1 MTRSL
6 RRHPFVTASIAFP
19 LIVMLALVGGFTL
32 WLNGYRLPGASGSV
46 WFSVTK
52 TASADYT
59 PAPGQPV
66 FILALGNDG
75 RPGETSTRGDAI
87 HLIGVNPALRKA
99 TILDFPRDTG
109 LAIPGHGT
117 DKVNASHVYG
127 GAALQAETLGN
138 AVGVK
143 VPYAIDT
150 NFDGFIGMVNDMGGL
165 QVTVPEPM
173 SDHYSGANFQ
183 PGPQKLDG
191 PAALAYARNRHQFPT
206 GDLRRSENQG
216 YLITAALTQLRAE
229 NTGPVDTLKLL
240 ANLGRH
246 AQLVGIGVDDL
257 YALGRLGLS
266 IDPANVRNVVVPV
279 AAGSGTQ
286 LRLTGD
292 AQSLFADFAD
302 NAVLD
307 TH

>member
-1 MTRSL
+1 MIRTL
-6 RRHPFVTASIAFP
+6 RRHPFVTATFALP
-19 LIVMLALVGGFTL
+19 LVVVLALAGGFTL
-32 WLNGYRLPGASGSV
+32 WFNGVRIPGASGTV

-52 TASADYT
+52 TAAADYT

-87 HLIGVNPALRKA
+87 HLIGVNPVLRKA

-109 LAIPGHGT
+109 LPIPGHGT

-165 QVTVPEPM
+165 QVNVPEPM
-173 SDHYSGANFQ
+173 SDHFSGANFQ
-183 PGPQKLDG
+183 PGPQKLSG
-191 PAALAYARNRHQFPT
+191 AQALAYARNRHQFPT

-216 YLITAALTQLRAE
+216 YLITQALAQLRAE
-229 NTGPVDTLKLL
+229 NTGPVGTLKLL
-240 ANLGRH
+240 ANVGRH
-246 AQLVGIGVDDL
+246 TQLEGIGLDDL

-266 IDPANVRNVVVPV
+266 IDPVNVRNVVVPV
-279 AAGSGTQ
+279 GAGSGT
-286 LRLTGD
+286 RLTLTSA

-302 NAVLD
+302 DAVLES
-307 TH
+307 H

>member
-1 MTRSL
+1 MIHTL
-6 RRHPFVTASIAFP
+6 RRHPFVAATVTVP
-19 LIVMLALVGGFTL
+19 LVVALLMAGGFML
-32 WLNGYRLPGASGSV
+32 WLNGVQLPFASGAV

-52 TASADYT
+52 TAAADYT
-59 PAPGQPV
+59 PVPGQPV

-87 HLIGVNPALRKA
+87 HLIGVNPALGKA

-109 LAIPGHGT
+109 LPIPGHGL
-117 DKVNASHVYG
+117 DKVNAAHVYG

-138 AVGVK
+138 AVGVQ

-165 QVTVPEPM
+165 AVTVPEPM
-173 SDHYSGANFQ
+173 SDPYSGADFQ
-183 PGPQKLDG
+183 PGPQTLSG
-191 PAALAYARNRHQFPT
+191 AQALAYARNRHQFPT

-216 YLITAALTQLRAE
+216 YLILAALAQLLAA
-229 NTGPVDTLKLL
+229 NTGPVGTLKLL

-246 AQLVGIGVDDL
+246 TQLEGVGLDDL

-279 AAGSGTQ
+279 GSGSGT
-286 LRLTGD
+286 RLTLG
-292 AQSLFADFAD
+292 AGSRELFADFAD
-302 NAVLD
+302 DAVLEN
-307 TH
+307 H

>member
-1 MTRSL
+1 MTGTL
-6 RRHPFVTASIAFP
+6 RRHPFVAASIAVP
-19 LIVMLALVGGFTL
+19 LVVMLALVSGFTL
-32 WLNGYRLPGASGSV
+32 WLNGYRLPGASGAV

-52 TASADYT
+52 TAAADYT
-59 PAPGQPV
+59 PAPDQPV
-66 FILALGNDG
+66 FILVLGNDG

-87 HLIGVNPALRKA
+87 HLIGVNPVLRKA

-117 DKVNASHVYG
+117 DKVNSAHVVG

-165 QVTVPEPM
+165 QVTVPEEM
-173 SDHYSGANFQ
+173 HDGYSGANFQ

-191 PAALAYARNRHQFPT
+191 AQALSYARNRHQFPT

-216 YLITAALTQLRAE
+216 YLITQALNQLRAA
-229 NTGPVDTLKLL
+229 NTGPVGTLKLL

-246 AQLVGIGVDDL
+246 AQLVDVGLNDL
-257 YALGRLGLS
+257 YALGRLGIS
-266 IDPANVRNVVVPV
+266 IDPVNVRNVVVPV
-279 AAGSGTQ
+279 AQGSGTQ

-292 AQSLFADFAD
+292 APGLFADFAD